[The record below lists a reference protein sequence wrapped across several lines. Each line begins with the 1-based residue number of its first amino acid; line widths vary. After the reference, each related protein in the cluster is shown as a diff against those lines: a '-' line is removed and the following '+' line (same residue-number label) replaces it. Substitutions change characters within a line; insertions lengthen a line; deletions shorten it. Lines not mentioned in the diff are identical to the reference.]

1 MRIYLIR
8 HSMTKGNKEKRYIGT
23 TDESLCLEGIQLLE
37 ERKGMYPE
45 VTYVYVSPMK
55 RCVQTA
61 EIIYPEMMKAGAYSC
76 NEKLRECDFGLFEN
90 HNYIELEGFREVV
103 RDAQAHDR
111 ETIAVVAHGGTIMSI
126 MERYAVKEDGTPA
139 GSYYDYQIKNGE
151 GYELRISENDIYDDR
166 DRGGLC
172 SGSGLRG
179 SKMAVSSGEAD
190 RASDIGNRKNYQ
202 KLSAG
207 E

>member
-90 HNYIELEGFREVV
+90 HNYIELSGCPEYQWWEAAISGRGKQGSVHPADTGRV
-103 RDAQAHDR
+103 PGSRTGCA
-111 ETIAVVAHGGTIMSI
+111 GT
-126 MERYAVKEDGTPA
+126 
-139 GSYYDYQIKNGE
+139 
-151 GYELRISENDIYDDR
+151 
-166 DRGGLC
+166 
-172 SGSGLRG
+172 
-179 SKMAVSSGEAD
+179 
-190 RASDIGNRKNYQ
+190 
-202 KLSAG
+202 
-207 E
+207 

>member
-90 HNYIELEGFREVV
+90 HNYIELSGC
-103 RDAQAHDR
+103 
-111 ETIAVVAHGGTIMSI
+111 
-126 MERYAVKEDGTPA
+126 
-139 GSYYDYQIKNGE
+139 
-151 GYELRISENDIYDDR
+151 SE
-166 DRGGLC
+166 
-172 SGSGLRG
+172 
-179 SKMAVSSGEAD
+179 
-190 RASDIGNRKNYQ
+190 
-202 KLSAG
+202 
-207 E
+207 

>member
-90 HNYIELEGFREVV
+90 HNYMPGVSGM
-103 RDAQAHDR
+103 DR
-111 ETIAVVAHGGTIMSI
+111 QWWEAAISGRGKQGSVHPADTGRVPGSRTGCAGT
-126 MERYAVKEDGTPA
+126 
-139 GSYYDYQIKNGE
+139 
-151 GYELRISENDIYDDR
+151 
-166 DRGGLC
+166 
-172 SGSGLRG
+172 
-179 SKMAVSSGEAD
+179 
-190 RASDIGNRKNYQ
+190 
-202 KLSAG
+202 
-207 E
+207 

>member
-90 HNYIELEGFREVV
+90 HNYIELSGCPEYQAWIDSDGRLPFPEGEDRECFIRRTMEGFRQMTEL
-103 RDAQAHDR
+103 AWQENCGQIA
-111 ETIAVVAHGGTIMSI
+111 AVVHGGSI
-126 MERYAVKEDGTPA
+126 MAILSCLMQDDYFAYQVPNLAGYAFQYEGA
-139 GSYYDYQIKNGE
+139 GKIQAVR
-151 GYELRISENDIYDDR
+151 RIEP
-166 DRGGLC
+166 
-172 SGSGLRG
+172 
-179 SKMAVSSGEAD
+179 
-190 RASDIGNRKNYQ
+190 
-202 KLSAG
+202 
-207 E
+207 

>member
-76 NEKLRECDFGLFEN
+76 NESYGSVILACLKIIIISNFPAARS
-90 HNYIELEGFREVV
+90 IR
-103 RDAQAHDR
+103 
-111 ETIAVVAHGGTIMSI
+111 HG
-126 MERYAVKEDGTPA
+126 
-139 GSYYDYQIKNGE
+139 
-151 GYELRISENDIYDDR
+151 
-166 DRGGLC
+166 
-172 SGSGLRG
+172 
-179 SKMAVSSGEAD
+179 
-190 RASDIGNRKNYQ
+190 
-202 KLSAG
+202 
-207 E
+207 

>member
-1 MRIYLIR
+1 MHAPCGIFGESIPCDVRNRAGDKGSMRIYLIR

-76 NEKLRECDFGLFEN
+76 NEKLRECDLACLKIIIISNFPAPGVS
-90 HNYIELEGFREVV
+90 GM
-103 RDAQAHDR
+103 DR
-111 ETIAVVAHGGTIMSI
+111 QWWKAAISGRGKQGSVHPADTGRVPGSRTGCAGT
-126 MERYAVKEDGTPA
+126 
-139 GSYYDYQIKNGE
+139 
-151 GYELRISENDIYDDR
+151 
-166 DRGGLC
+166 
-172 SGSGLRG
+172 
-179 SKMAVSSGEAD
+179 
-190 RASDIGNRKNYQ
+190 
-202 KLSAG
+202 
-207 E
+207 

>member
-90 HNYIELEGFREVV
+90 HNYIELSGSPEYQAWIDSNGTLPFPGGESREEFKRRNLSGFERAIAGCI
-103 RDAQAHDR
+103 RGGISQAAFV
-111 ETIAVVAHGGTIMSI
+111 IHGGTIMNL
-126 MERYAVKEDGTPA
+126 MEEYADIQKPFYEWHV
-139 GSYYDYQIKNGE
+139 KNGGGYLAELEPALWQKGRRELCVREAYME
-151 GYELRISENDIYDDR
+151 G
-166 DRGGLC
+166 
-172 SGSGLRG
+172 
-179 SKMAVSSGEAD
+179 
-190 RASDIGNRKNYQ
+190 
-202 KLSAG
+202 
-207 E
+207 

>member
-1 MRIYLIR
+1 MTGWNGNTESRPEECARALRHIRRSIPCDVRNRTGDKGSMRIYLIR

-90 HNYIELEGFREVV
+90 HNYIELSGCPEYQAWIDSGGKLPFPEGESREAFI
-103 RDAQAHDR
+103 RR
-111 ETIAVVAHGGTIMSI
+111 TLE
-126 MERYAVKEDGTPA
+126 
-139 GSYYDYQIKNGE
+139 
-151 GYELRISENDIYDDR
+151 
-166 DRGGLC
+166 
-172 SGSGLRG
+172 GSGKSYGMRRHMTGRRLRLWH
-179 SKMAVSSGEAD
+179 MAERS
-190 RASDIGNRKNYQ
+190 
-202 KLSAG
+202 
-207 E
+207 

>member
-61 EIIYPEMMKAGAYSC
+61 EIIYPEMMNGSVILACLKIIIISNFPAARSI
-76 NEKLRECDFGLFEN
+76 R
-90 HNYIELEGFREVV
+90 
-103 RDAQAHDR
+103 
-111 ETIAVVAHGGTIMSI
+111 HG
-126 MERYAVKEDGTPA
+126 
-139 GSYYDYQIKNGE
+139 
-151 GYELRISENDIYDDR
+151 
-166 DRGGLC
+166 
-172 SGSGLRG
+172 
-179 SKMAVSSGEAD
+179 
-190 RASDIGNRKNYQ
+190 
-202 KLSAG
+202 
-207 E
+207 

>member
-37 ERKGMYPE
+37 ERKGLYPE
-45 VTYVYVSPMK
+45 VTHVYVSPMK

-90 HNYIELEGFREVV
+90 HNYIELSGCPEYQAWIDSDGRLPFPEGEDRECFIRRTMEGFRQMTEL
-103 RDAQAHDR
+103 AWQENCGQIA
-111 ETIAVVAHGGTIMSI
+111 AVVHGGSI
-126 MERYAVKEDGTPA
+126 MAILSCLMQDDYFAYQVPNLAGYAFQYEGA
-139 GSYYDYQIKNGE
+139 GKIQAVR
-151 GYELRISENDIYDDR
+151 RIEP
-166 DRGGLC
+166 
-172 SGSGLRG
+172 
-179 SKMAVSSGEAD
+179 
-190 RASDIGNRKNYQ
+190 
-202 KLSAG
+202 
-207 E
+207 

>member
-61 EIIYPEMMKAGAYSC
+61 EIIYPKMMKAGAYSC

-90 HNYIELEGFREVV
+90 HNYIELSGM
-103 RDAQAHDR
+103 DR
-111 ETIAVVAHGGTIMSI
+111 QWWEAAISGRGKQGSVHPADTGRVPGSRTGCAGT
-126 MERYAVKEDGTPA
+126 
-139 GSYYDYQIKNGE
+139 
-151 GYELRISENDIYDDR
+151 
-166 DRGGLC
+166 
-172 SGSGLRG
+172 
-179 SKMAVSSGEAD
+179 
-190 RASDIGNRKNYQ
+190 
-202 KLSAG
+202 
-207 E
+207 

>member
-90 HNYIELEGFREVV
+90 HNYIELSGCPEYQAWIDSDGRLPFPEGEDRECFIKRTMEGFRQMTE
-103 RDAQAHDR
+103 QAWQ
-111 ETIAVVAHGGTIMSI
+111 ENCGQIAAVVHGGSI
-126 MERYAVKEDGTPA
+126 MAILSCLMQDDYFAYQVPNLAGYAFQYEGA
-139 GSYYDYQIKNGE
+139 GKIQAVR
-151 GYELRISENDIYDDR
+151 RIEP
-166 DRGGLC
+166 
-172 SGSGLRG
+172 
-179 SKMAVSSGEAD
+179 
-190 RASDIGNRKNYQ
+190 
-202 KLSAG
+202 
-207 E
+207 

>member
-23 TDESLCLEGIQLLE
+23 TDESLCREGIQLLE

-90 HNYIELEGFREVV
+90 HNYIELSGCPEYQAWIDSGGKLHFRKGKAGK
-103 RDAQAHDR
+103 RSS
-111 ETIAVVAHGGTIMSI
+111 GGHL
-126 MERYAVKEDGTPA
+126 K
-139 GSYYDYQIKNGE
+139 
-151 GYELRISENDIYDDR
+151 
-166 DRGGLC
+166 
-172 SGSGLRG
+172 GSGKSYGMRRHMTGRRLRLWH
-179 SKMAVSSGEAD
+179 MAE
-190 RASDIGNRKNYQ
+190 R
-202 KLSAG
+202 L
-207 E
+207 

>member
-45 VTYVYVSPMK
+45 VTYVYVSSMK

-61 EIIYPEMMKAGAYSC
+61 EIIYPKMMKAGAYSC

-90 HNYIELEGFREVV
+90 HNYIELSGCPEYQAWIDSGGKLPFPEGESREAFI
-103 RDAQAHDR
+103 RR
-111 ETIAVVAHGGTIMSI
+111 TLE
-126 MERYAVKEDGTPA
+126 
-139 GSYYDYQIKNGE
+139 
-151 GYELRISENDIYDDR
+151 
-166 DRGGLC
+166 
-172 SGSGLRG
+172 GSGKSYGMRRHMIGRRLRLWHMANDHEYHG
-179 SKMAVSSGEAD
+179 TVCSKGRRDTS
-190 RASDIGNRKNYQ
+190 RK
-202 KLSAG
+202 LL
-207 E
+207 

>member
-90 HNYIELEGFREVV
+90 HNYIELSGCPEYQAWIDSDGRLPFPEGEDRECFIKRTMEGFRQMTE
-103 RDAQAHDR
+103 QAWR
-111 ETIAVVAHGGTIMSI
+111 ENCGKIAAVVHGGSI
-126 MERYAVKEDGTPA
+126 MAILSCLMQDDYFAYQVPNLAGYAFQYEGA
-139 GSYYDYQIKNGE
+139 GKIQAVR
-151 GYELRISENDIYDDR
+151 RIEP
-166 DRGGLC
+166 
-172 SGSGLRG
+172 
-179 SKMAVSSGEAD
+179 
-190 RASDIGNRKNYQ
+190 
-202 KLSAG
+202 
-207 E
+207 

>member
-90 HNYIELEGFREVV
+90 HNYIELSGCPEY
-103 RDAQAHDR
+103 QAWEAAISGRGKQGSVHPADTGR
-111 ETIAVVAHGGTIMSI
+111 VPGSRTGCAGT
-126 MERYAVKEDGTPA
+126 
-139 GSYYDYQIKNGE
+139 
-151 GYELRISENDIYDDR
+151 
-166 DRGGLC
+166 
-172 SGSGLRG
+172 
-179 SKMAVSSGEAD
+179 
-190 RASDIGNRKNYQ
+190 
-202 KLSAG
+202 
-207 E
+207 

>member
-90 HNYIELEGFREVV
+90 HNYIELSGCPEYQAWIDSDGRLPFPEGEDRECFIRRTMEGFRQMTE
-103 RDAQAHDR
+103 QAWR
-111 ETIAVVAHGGTIMSI
+111 ENCGKIAAVVHGGSI
-126 MERYAVKEDGTPA
+126 MAILSCLMQDDYFAYQVPNLAGYAFQYEGA
-139 GSYYDYQIKNGE
+139 GKIQAVR
-151 GYELRISENDIYDDR
+151 RIEP
-166 DRGGLC
+166 
-172 SGSGLRG
+172 
-179 SKMAVSSGEAD
+179 
-190 RASDIGNRKNYQ
+190 
-202 KLSAG
+202 
-207 E
+207 

>member
-61 EIIYPEMMKAGAYSC
+61 EIIYPEMMKVGAYSC
-76 NEKLRECDFGLFEN
+76 NEKLRECDFGSC
-90 HNYIELEGFREVV
+90 HFRKGKAGK
-103 RDAQAHDR
+103 RSS
-111 ETIAVVAHGGTIMSI
+111 GGHW
-126 MERYAVKEDGTPA
+126 K
-139 GSYYDYQIKNGE
+139 
-151 GYELRISENDIYDDR
+151 
-166 DRGGLC
+166 
-172 SGSGLRG
+172 GSGKSYGMRRHMTGRRLRLWH
-179 SKMAVSSGEAD
+179 MAERS
-190 RASDIGNRKNYQ
+190 
-202 KLSAG
+202 
-207 E
+207 